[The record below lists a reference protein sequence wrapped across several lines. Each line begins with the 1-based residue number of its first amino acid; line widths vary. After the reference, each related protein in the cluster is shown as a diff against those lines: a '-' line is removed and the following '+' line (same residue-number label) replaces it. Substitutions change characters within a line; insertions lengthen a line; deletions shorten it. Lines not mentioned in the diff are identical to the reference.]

1 VRYTNTL
8 PIAVTASDSARVYEI
23 SLFSDGHLIR
33 NFYVHGGLPTLS
45 GQMVWY
51 GARLLKPGKH
61 VLTARAYN
69 ELNNAGSTSITIVR
83 GVTHKKRKR
92 KHPKSHKHG

>member
-1 VRYTNTL
+1 
-8 PIAVTASDSARVYEI
+8 
-23 SLFSDGHLIR
+23 
-33 NFYVHGGLPTLS
+33 
-45 GQMVWY
+45 MVWY

-83 GVTHKKRKR
+83 SSTPKKHKRHR
-92 KHPKSHKHG
+92 GGKHPKSHKHG